1 MLFKQMIDHVGMLL
15 RFEGGRLYILES
27 TSRDVKIRGA
37 ISDAKIGRGFMQM
50 GYISEKSLGEA
61 L

>member
-1 MLFKQMIDHVGMLL
+1 MIDHVGMLL